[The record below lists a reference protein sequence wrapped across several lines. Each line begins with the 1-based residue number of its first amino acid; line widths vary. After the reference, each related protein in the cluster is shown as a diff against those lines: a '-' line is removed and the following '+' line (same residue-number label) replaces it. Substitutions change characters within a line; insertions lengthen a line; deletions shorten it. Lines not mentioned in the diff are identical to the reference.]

1 MGSCSPR
8 RDLRNVQA
16 HPMSTQIAPEMIYR
30 VVTDYEGVQDA
41 FADRIEDI
49 NVPLTEVDVV
59 AGMKRG
65 NMQKLLVKSD
75 AKWAREFGWKTLGDA
90 LRGTG
95 MVLAFILDDEK
106 FAPIKAQM
114 MKRKAKMR
122 PNGSI
127 KPPKWLITSKRSA
140 VMQTLR
146 NQKLTERQR
155 HTIAKRAA
163 QIRWRRAKAR
173 KSAQQVTG

>member
-1 MGSCSPR
+1 
-8 RDLRNVQA
+8 
-16 HPMSTQIAPEMIYR
+16 MIYR

-49 NVPLTEVDVV
+49 NVPLTEVDAV
-59 AGMKRG
+59 AGMTRG

-95 MVLAFILDDEK
+95 MVLAFILDDER

-114 MKRKAKMR
+114 M
-122 PNGSI
+122 
-127 KPPKWLITSKRSA
+127 
-140 VMQTLR
+140 Q
-146 NQKLTERQR
+146 
-155 HTIAKRAA
+155 
-163 QIRWRRAKAR
+163 R
-173 KSAQQVTG
+173 KSSHRAFARSPKPRW